1 MMCSRAQ
8 AAKHM
13 QEVLKMKFDNVTIK
27 VPISK
32 ERLLYCFKAD
42 TVEEFDRRLEQLKE
56 YVQNYIELEFSKEL
70 CREVIQKN
78 EIHK

>member
-1 MMCSRAQ
+1 MLA
-8 AAKHM
+8 
-13 QEVLKMKFDNVTIK
+13 MKFDNVTIK

-42 TVEEFDRRLEQLKE
+42 TIEEFDRRLEQLKE

-70 CREVIQKN
+70 CKEVIKS

>member
-1 MMCSRAQ
+1 MTCSRAQ

-13 QEVLKMKFDNVTIK
+13 REELKMKFDNVTIK

-42 TVEEFDRRLEQLKE
+42 TVEEFDRRIEQLKE
-56 YVQNYIELEFSKEL
+56 YVQSYIELEFSKEL
-70 CREVIQKN
+70 CREVLK
-78 EIHK
+78 

>member
-1 MMCSRAQ
+1 MTCLRAQ

-13 QEVLKMKFDNVTIK
+13 REELEMKFDNVTIK

-56 YVQNYIELEFSKEL
+56 YVQSYIELEFSKEL
-70 CREVIQKN
+70 CREVLK
-78 EIHK
+78 

>member
-1 MMCSRAQ
+1 MTCSRAQ

-13 QEVLKMKFDNVTIK
+13 REVLKMNFDKVTIK

-32 ERLLYCFKAD
+32 ERLIYCFKAD
-42 TVEEFDRRLEQLKE
+42 TIEEFERRLEQLKE
-56 YVQNYIELEFSKEL
+56 YVQNYIENEFSKEL
-70 CREVIQKN
+70 CKEVIQKN

>member
-1 MMCSRAQ
+1 MFSRAQ

-13 QEVLKMKFDNVTIK
+13 REVLKMKFDNVTIK

-56 YVQNYIELEFSKEL
+56 YVQSYIELKFSKEL
-70 CREVIQKN
+70 CREVIQTN